1 MNEIK
6 THPTP
11 NEEVT
16 KPLNNHRNNS
26 TNKMNL
32 QIQIDPH
39 SLLRLSLHEIDL
51 ESLHGQLDSPHK
63 IATARMLSLGV
74 SPQQGETQRLDHTIE
89 PIQGGLGFCLVQI
102 LSQSVQEWSQ
112 FLLNSH
118 SSTHRQ
124 SPKPQEEEEEK
135 KEDDEQLL
143 VSNEC
148 PCPSRPSSIV
158 RCIETKRLRQVL
170 SLHLHVS
177 KADHTLAE
185 EMARGCGSHRELS
198 KLIRMDVYSIL
209 SAMESS
215 MTRQEYEAEEDVLVE
230 LQDLAAE
237 LAHCDPSISYP
248 AKIFPFQVEELQSRL
263 PLLFNVTSPDGRQEC
278 LRVRQVTDRQSAQ
291 EDVGFVMWP
300 SAVVLASWL
309 LDHEELIF
317 GKNVLEIGAG
327 CGLTGLVAA
336 RIAAGAVSM
345 STSTSTHSKIIL
357 SDFNRKVLM
366 NIDRNIALN
375 DLGDVA
381 EPTHLDFYL
390 QNGKH
395 TKGGWKGTDFESFLA
410 GEDKGLAV
418 GQPPVD
424 LILAADT
431 ICKPEDSVAV
441 SNTIHDALRPGGE
454 AIVVSANAQH
464 RFGIDIFERECERNG
479 LQVTIHNVAD
489 MCEGKLLPK
498 DLDSEDPCSIR
509 QTSGFVDGMTLTM
522 FRVRK
527 PL

>member
-1 MNEIK
+1 MD
-6 THPTP
+6 
-11 NEEVT
+11 
-16 KPLNNHRNNS
+16 
-26 TNKMNL
+26 L
-32 QIQIDPH
+32 QFQIDPH
-39 SLLRLSLHEIDL
+39 SLLQLSLYEIDL
-51 ESLHGQLDSPHK
+51 ESLYKQLDSPHK

-74 SPQQGETQRLDHTIE
+74 SPQQGETKRRDDVE
-89 PIQGGLGFCLVQI
+89 PIQGGLGFCLVHI
-102 LSQSVQEWSQ
+102 LSQSVQEWFQ

-124 SPKPQEEEEEK
+124 SPQLQEEQEEK
-135 KEDDEQLL
+135 KDDEEEILL
-143 VSNEC
+143 TLSNEC
-148 PCPSRPSSIV
+148 PCPSRPASIGG
-158 RCIETKRLRQVL
+158 CIETKRLRQVL

-177 KADHTLAE
+177 KADHTLSE
-185 EMARGCGSHRELS
+185 EMAKGCGSHRELS

-248 AKIFPFQVEELQSRL
+248 VKMSPFQIEDLQSRL
-263 PLLFNVTSPDGRQEC
+263 PLLFNVTSPGGRQEYF
-278 LRVRQVTDRQSAQ
+278 RVRQVTERQSAQ

-309 LDHEELIF
+309 LDHEELIL

-336 RIAAGAVSM
+336 RIAAGAVS
-345 STSTSTHSKIIL
+345 TSMSTHSKIIL
-357 SDFNRKVLM
+357 SDFNRKVLI
-366 NIDRNIALN
+366 NIDRNITLN

-381 EPTHLDFYL
+381 EPVLLDFYV

-395 TKGGWKGTDFESFLA
+395 TEGGWKGTDFESFLT
-410 GEDKGLAV
+410 GEEKGFAV
-418 GQPPVD
+418 DQPPVD
-424 LILAADT
+424 IILAADT

-441 SNTIHDALRPGGE
+441 SNTIHDALLPGGE

-479 LQVTIHNVAD
+479 LQVTTFNVAD

-498 DLDSEDPCSIR
+498 DSDSEDPCSIR
-509 QTSGFVDGMTLTM
+509 QTSGFVDNMTLTM